1 MSAKES
7 MTSQERAI
15 RIELLR
21 ARAALERQALSQQI
35 HALGDDLRPGNLLRS
50 MAPSG
55 HSVGGLLSSALN
67 LTRRYPL
74 LMSSASA
81 LLSSLGGRWVRLG
94 ALALTGW
101 KLYSSAVDHQRKKRE
116 SVLVPVRR
124 DRGGDSR

>member
-1 MSAKES
+1 MTTKES
-7 MTSQERAI
+7 MSAQERAI

-35 HALGDDLRPGNLLRS
+35 HTLGSELSPGNLLRS
-50 MAPSG
+50 VAPSG
-55 HSVGGLLSSALN
+55 RSVGGLLTSALT

-74 LMSSASA
+74 LLSGAST

-101 KLYSSAVDHQRKKRE
+101 KLYSSATDHKRKKRE

-124 DRGGDSR
+124 DGEGEF

>member
-1 MSAKES
+1 MTHKES
-7 MTSQERAI
+7 MSAQERAI

-35 HALGDDLRPGNLLRS
+35 HALGGELSPGNLLRS
-50 MAPSG
+50 VAPSG
-55 HSVGGLLSSALN
+55 RSVGGLLTSALT

-74 LMSSASA
+74 LLSGAST

-101 KLYSSAVDHQRKKRE
+101 KLYSSAIEHKRQKRE

-124 DRGGDSR
+124 DREGEF

>member
-1 MSAKES
+1 MTTKES
-7 MTSQERAI
+7 MSAQERAI

-35 HALGDDLRPGNLLRS
+35 HTLGNELSPGNLLRS
-50 MAPSG
+50 VAPSG
-55 HSVGGLLSSALN
+55 RSVGGLLTSALT

-74 LMSSASA
+74 LLSGAST

-101 KLYSSAVDHQRKKRE
+101 KLYSSATDHKRKKRE

-124 DRGGDSR
+124 DGEGEF

>member
-1 MSAKES
+1 MTAKES
-7 MTSQERAI
+7 MNAQERAI

-35 HALGDDLRPGNLLRS
+35 HVLGEDLRPGNLLRS
-50 MAPSG
+50 VAPSG
-55 HSVGGLLSSALN
+55 RSVGGLLTSALT

-74 LMSSASA
+74 LLSGAST

-101 KLYSSAVDHQRKKRE
+101 KLYSAATSQQRKKSE
-116 SVLVPVRR
+116 QVLVPVRR
-124 DRGGDSR
+124 DSDG

>member
-1 MSAKES
+1 MTHKES
-7 MTSQERAI
+7 MSAQERAI

-35 HALGDDLRPGNLLRS
+35 HALGGELSPGNLLRS
-50 MAPSG
+50 VAPSG
-55 HSVGGLLSSALN
+55 RSLGGLLTSALT

-74 LMSSASA
+74 LLSGAST

-101 KLYSSAVDHQRKKRE
+101 KLYSSATEHKRQKRE

-124 DRGGDSR
+124 DREGEF

>member
-1 MSAKES
+1 MTHKES
-7 MTSQERAI
+7 MSAQERAI

-35 HALGDDLRPGNLLRS
+35 HALGGELSPGNLLRNV
-50 MAPSG
+50 APSG
-55 HSVGGLLSSALN
+55 RSVGGLLTSALT

-74 LMSSASA
+74 LLSGAST

-101 KLYSSAVDHQRKKRE
+101 KLYSSATEHKRQKRE

-124 DRGGDSR
+124 DREGEF